1 MSEQLCRYLSTFA
14 VVLLVL
20 GSMAGLGQTSRCYGT
35 PADGRLVGGVKLP
48 VNGPNFRAY
57 SQLAHTL
64 GRVYLHDRVADLV
77 IATYQAL
84 ETSRPETMFVYGETG
99 WKHGGS
105 FRPYRTHQNGLSVD
119 FMVPVLDEKGSPTDL
134 PTYALNR
141 YGYGIEFDDGG
152 RFNGLQVDFV
162 ALADHL
168 YQLHRL
174 ATARGI
180 ISHRSG
186 ADAKLAIST
195 GQFAILAEPA
205 VGAPRRSLPCGFFV
219 ALRARLDF
227 SIAALKWY

>member
-105 FRPYRTHQNGLSVD
+105 FRPHRTHQNGLSVD

-180 ISHRSG
+180 GISKIFLDPAFHT
-186 ADAKLAIST
+186 DLART
-195 GQFAILAEPA
+195 RNWQY
-205 VGAPRRSLPCGFFV
+205 
-219 ALRARLDF
+219 LRANLPFSPNRQWVRHDDHYHVDF
-227 SIAALKWY
+227 SLLCEPG

>member
-48 VNGPNFRAY
+48 LNGPNFRAY

-105 FRPYRTHQNGLSVD
+105 FRPHRTHQNGLSVD

-180 ISHRSG
+180 GISKIFLDPAFHT
-186 ADAKLAIST
+186 DLART
-195 GQFAILAEPA
+195 RNWQY
-205 VGAPRRSLPCGFFV
+205 
-219 ALRARLDF
+219 LRANLPFSPNRQWVRHDDHYHVDF
-227 SIAALKWY
+227 SLLCEPG